1 MDIDDVLRVG
11 QLPFSV
17 AGTAAHDVSGLLP
30 LPRHLTLSIVK
41 EDAPVLNPG
50 FRCAHG
56 MQEFR

>member
-17 AGTAAHDVSGLLP
+17 AGTAAHDIPGLLQ
-30 LPRHLTLSIVK
+30 LTRHLALWIVK
-41 EDAPVLNPG
+41 EAAPALGAG
-50 FRCAHG
+50 FRCVHG